1 MSNMKYFGKIFWSIY
16 SSPKF
21 STQMLQLFI
30 IKICFTNKFNTTC
43 GGGQLLVSGCQES
56 MCHRISVLSVL
67 VSWFWVSGSQVP
79 SPRVS
84 VLRSRV
90 SKSHVPG
97 SDNLGPGSQVL
108 IVDYAFVNDLTK
120 KYFNICDT
128 MATQSKNL
136 FSSNSKIQSVSV
148 LEGEQRVSYSSWWKI
163 FFFVLSM
170 CIPKRLIRLY
180 SNLVGLFDDQ
190 RKYPFVFISVLDLAL

>member
-120 KYFNICDT
+120 NILIFAIPWLRKVKICFLRIQKFNLFPCQRVNREFLTRVGGKYF
-128 MATQSKNL
+128 
-136 FSSNSKIQSVSV
+136 FSYFQCASQK
-148 LEGEQRVSYSSWWKI
+148 
-163 FFFVLSM
+163 
-170 CIPKRLIRLY
+170 
-180 SNLVGLFDDQ
+180 D
-190 RKYPFVFISVLDLAL
+190 